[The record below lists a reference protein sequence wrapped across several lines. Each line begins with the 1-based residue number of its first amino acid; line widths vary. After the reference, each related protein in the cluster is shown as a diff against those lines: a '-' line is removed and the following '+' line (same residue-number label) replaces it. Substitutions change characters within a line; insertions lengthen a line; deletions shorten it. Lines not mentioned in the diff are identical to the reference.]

1 MGACDARAEEPGGP
15 RCFCPGCFEEKVEKQ
30 GQEDAKLW
38 EQMQCNCKKT
48 RKRLDESIQQEE
60 TRLPMLRSERMGLSA
75 QKARLEARLEAE
87 KERCENAVAEK
98 ADAQAALTAASE
110 LRQKE
115 ANEFEKLKE
124 ELQKNVAA
132 VGKAIAAF
140 EKGLAGT
147 ESESL
152 LFATEKT
159 SNLRLSDREALT
171 ALLSGEAGA
180 PGSSAVLGALQSMR
194 DTMEEDSREAQA
206 VLAFQGMA
214 AARRSEVSTLDTEIE
229 TKTSRIGELSVDL
242 VNQQQAIDSG
252 AKRLQDETK
261 LLSDTEESCQQ
272 QEQERWMPEWHARSE
287 SRAEELVA
295 IQETLKLLA
304 DDELSLPLSPAFT
317 ATFSRASSSG
327 MTTQDIYIS
336 SIPLFVEACEIF
348 VVLVPAAYHTT
359 TQWPG
364 DPNGW
369 SELSRCLDSLSS
381 EQFVRFCEQLRKLP
395 STAPGP
401 GAELSARLAQ
411 RVANALEEVE
421 HKTETVS
428 ASLLLLL
435 QRCLGSLEHSQLEQ
449 LQLQQRLLPA
459 LKRSRS
465 LASSAQAM
473 VCLQR
478 LAEEKSSMGSAE
490 LAAAVLAALQLCS
503 EVVLQR
509 SSRAMLREAVQLLQA
524 LPQVLEVTGDT
535 LEASALTAL
544 AHLQP
549 LAVLGAPYVLPRR
562 TAAEVSGRA
571 EVSSS
576 VSWSETEPQSAAER
590 KGKGRGEGKDAVTA
604 LQTLQAQCRS
614 LSLRNFA
621 QLFKLWPKA
630 FFGRWPLVLDFQ
642 SGEVCRPGSGIQR
655 PMLLS
660 ICDRD
665 PVVRVRQ
672 QALKAQSS
680 TSLTGQLAMTIRQSH
695 ALVMELMD
703 GDELNQLNALRAC
716 ADLVASTPYS
726 KLQSGLITSLLD
738 KLLAFAYQSELK
750 LEASPPVLA
759 LVLALSSLL
768 KREDCAAEITKALF
782 RTRRP
787 SGPSAVAACAGEAS
801 AEPGP
806 EDWLF
811 QQMLRL
817 MTETPEMKPQ
827 TPTGA
832 RRTDGRKDRGKRPET
847 PEEPLMIQEFA
858 LLTGR
863 LALFVPAAL
872 PESTLTL
879 LEQLVL
885 SFVSQQSSMLRLRA
899 FRLLNDLPLSEAW
912 QFSPS
917 FLEQLFQISQ
927 RPEPIAS
934 VRQSLLSALPGLV
947 RCSARSELTEEHPL
961 RQVLRQGLQDV
972 NGGVRTAAAQAL
984 GAMASRFELDAVQW
998 LIPLAADPTGDVR
1011 SASATAL
1018 ASFAPRLGEGPLR
1031 TEAGGGWGGAERV
1044 SEHPCDVIPPP
1055 PRVSPLRTAA
1065 VAQPP
1070 PKCQWNACRS
1080 AGQLAVCASHL
1091 PQVIQELM
1099 DALCELLGTE
1109 NLKVRIQAVVALQ
1122 QVTVVSDQKEVIKV
1136 AAEKA
1141 LSRISC
1147 TPPPGQ
1153 GDVSAGGLGPVAR
1166 WAMRS
1171 ESVRVFLK
1179 EAEKRAEVTL
1189 LAMSDEERY
1198 SLMQGIG
1205 WIGLPTWLPSPL
1217 PAIPKI
1223 GYYMGNT
1230 PPIPRLGRNFE
1241 YILGEDPYLGAK
1253 MSEAYVVGVQGEGVM
1268 ACLKH
1273 FGFNEQETNRNFQSS
1288 VVDEKTA
1295 WELYYPPFEAGVAA
1309 GAASVMC
1316 SYNRVNGTHSC
1327 ANEALLRR
1335 DLKQKMGFR
1344 GFVMTDWWA
1353 LHHPADS
1360 SVVRGLDMEMPGAGG
1375 ETYLYKGDLRT
1386 MEESQ
1391 AGNFTGYGLGLEK
1404 SKLQREIYN
1413 DPAYRILSA
1422 AYKLHLFDLPSCTPG
1437 LDCVEPIFSNQ
1448 RSLEAEKLA
1457 MRCASESVVLLKNE
1471 PRTGE
1476 TKALPLLPSK
1486 VKKLA
1491 LIGEAWVAPS
1501 RSTNELGMMGDYY
1514 SGGGSGHC
1522 YIPPELFTLPI
1533 VSMYERANSLGID
1546 ISSALTNNITD
1557 AMNGIKDADAIVVL
1571 AATTAEE
1578 SRDRASL
1585 HLDNGA
1591 DDLIFELAKQ
1601 EKPVIVLTQVPGTI
1615 LLPWKDNV
1623 DAIALMF
1630 LGIFGVS
1637 SRSR

>member
-1 MGACDARAEEPGGP
+1 
-15 RCFCPGCFEEKVEKQ
+15 
-30 GQEDAKLW
+30 
-38 EQMQCNCKKT
+38 
-48 RKRLDESIQQEE
+48 
-60 TRLPMLRSERMGLSA
+60 
-75 QKARLEARLEAE
+75 
-87 KERCENAVAEK
+87 
-98 ADAQAALTAASE
+98 
-110 LRQKE
+110 
-115 ANEFEKLKE
+115 
-124 ELQKNVAA
+124 
-132 VGKAIAAF
+132 
-140 EKGLAGT
+140 
-147 ESESL
+147 
-152 LFATEKT
+152 
-159 SNLRLSDREALT
+159 
-171 ALLSGEAGA
+171 
-180 PGSSAVLGALQSMR
+180 
-194 DTMEEDSREAQA
+194 
-206 VLAFQGMA
+206 
-214 AARRSEVSTLDTEIE
+214 
-229 TKTSRIGELSVDL
+229 
-242 VNQQQAIDSG
+242 
-252 AKRLQDETK
+252 
-261 LLSDTEESCQQ
+261 
-272 QEQERWMPEWHARSE
+272 
-287 SRAEELVA
+287 
-295 IQETLKLLA
+295 
-304 DDELSLPLSPAFT
+304 
-317 ATFSRASSSG
+317 
-327 MTTQDIYIS
+327 
-336 SIPLFVEACEIF
+336 
-348 VVLVPAAYHTT
+348 
-359 TQWPG
+359 
-364 DPNGW
+364 
-369 SELSRCLDSLSS
+369 
-381 EQFVRFCEQLRKLP
+381 
-395 STAPGP
+395 
-401 GAELSARLAQ
+401 
-411 RVANALEEVE
+411 
-421 HKTETVS
+421 
-428 ASLLLLL
+428 
-435 QRCLGSLEHSQLEQ
+435 
-449 LQLQQRLLPA
+449 
-459 LKRSRS
+459 
-465 LASSAQAM
+465 M

-562 TAAEVSGRA
+562 TAAEVSGCA

-672 QALKAQSS
+672 QALSALVALLQAPQLKAWPVPLETSQKAQSS

-801 AEPGP
+801 A
-806 EDWLF
+806 DWLF

-1031 TEAGGGWGGAERV
+1031 TEVAEVLLPLCSDASDKARASGLRAV
-1044 SEHPCDVIPPP
+1044 GCLAEGFAEM
-1055 PRVSPLRTAA
+1055 PRSLAESLAKLLTAA

-1147 TPPPGQ
+1147 TPPPGLEEPKERQ
-1153 GDVSAGGLGPVAR
+1153 SYLEQLKAELLRLLESTASPNARTRADERTTDGGDEKMRGPATDGWCGEPGKVCPEPSR
-1166 WAMRS
+1166 WA
-1171 ESVRVFLK
+1171 
-1179 EAEKRAEVTL
+1179 
-1189 LAMSDEERY
+1189 
-1198 SLMQGIG
+1198 
-1205 WIGLPTWLPSPL
+1205 
-1217 PAIPKI
+1217 
-1223 GYYMGNT
+1223 
-1230 PPIPRLGRNFE
+1230 
-1241 YILGEDPYLGAK
+1241 
-1253 MSEAYVVGVQGEGVM
+1253 
-1268 ACLKH
+1268 
-1273 FGFNEQETNRNFQSS
+1273 
-1288 VVDEKTA
+1288 
-1295 WELYYPPFEAGVAA
+1295 EL
-1309 GAASVMC
+1309 
-1316 SYNRVNGTHSC
+1316 
-1327 ANEALLRR
+1327 
-1335 DLKQKMGFR
+1335 
-1344 GFVMTDWWA
+1344 
-1353 LHHPADS
+1353 
-1360 SVVRGLDMEMPGAGG
+1360 
-1375 ETYLYKGDLRT
+1375 
-1386 MEESQ
+1386 
-1391 AGNFTGYGLGLEK
+1391 
-1404 SKLQREIYN
+1404 
-1413 DPAYRILSA
+1413 
-1422 AYKLHLFDLPSCTPG
+1422 
-1437 LDCVEPIFSNQ
+1437 
-1448 RSLEAEKLA
+1448 
-1457 MRCASESVVLLKNE
+1457 
-1471 PRTGE
+1471 
-1476 TKALPLLPSK
+1476 
-1486 VKKLA
+1486 
-1491 LIGEAWVAPS
+1491 
-1501 RSTNELGMMGDYY
+1501 
-1514 SGGGSGHC
+1514 
-1522 YIPPELFTLPI
+1522 
-1533 VSMYERANSLGID
+1533 
-1546 ISSALTNNITD
+1546 
-1557 AMNGIKDADAIVVL
+1557 
-1571 AATTAEE
+1571 
-1578 SRDRASL
+1578 
-1585 HLDNGA
+1585 
-1591 DDLIFELAKQ
+1591 
-1601 EKPVIVLTQVPGTI
+1601 
-1615 LLPWKDNV
+1615 
-1623 DAIALMF
+1623 
-1630 LGIFGVS
+1630 
-1637 SRSR
+1637 

>member
-1 MGACDARAEEPGGP
+1 MPCT
-15 RCFCPGCFEEKVEKQ
+15 Q
-30 GQEDAKLW
+30 
-38 EQMQCNCKKT
+38 
-48 RKRLDESIQQEE
+48 
-60 TRLPMLRSERMGLSA
+60 
-75 QKARLEARLEAE
+75 
-87 KERCENAVAEK
+87 
-98 ADAQAALTAASE
+98 
-110 LRQKE
+110 
-115 ANEFEKLKE
+115 
-124 ELQKNVAA
+124 LQ
-132 VGKAIAAF
+132 
-140 EKGLAGT
+140 
-147 ESESL
+147 
-152 LFATEKT
+152 
-159 SNLRLSDREALT
+159 
-171 ALLSGEAGA
+171 
-180 PGSSAVLGALQSMR
+180 
-194 DTMEEDSREAQA
+194 
-206 VLAFQGMA
+206 
-214 AARRSEVSTLDTEIE
+214 
-229 TKTSRIGELSVDL
+229 
-242 VNQQQAIDSG
+242 
-252 AKRLQDETK
+252 
-261 LLSDTEESCQQ
+261 
-272 QEQERWMPEWHARSE
+272 EWHARSE

-304 DDELSLPLSPAFT
+304 DDEDDPRVQQRALELRDRMRAPETEDEVSPGPLFQSTRGVTRDRTPRVHDRATPWGCGMRLSQGDDET
-317 ATFSRASSSG
+317 GTETFSLRLDDGGELWAERSRSPVKRSTLSCTRNGHTEYLEKAFRSILNGIPVATDVASQFFGDRKVLTKADRARIQDGPRLDWFCVPQILEEVEELSMDDS
-327 MTTQDIYIS
+327 MTWTKEQREEPGSCCGDCG

-348 VVLVPAAYHTT
+348 VVLVPAPRPTADPPPVVLKSASVGFPEAAYHTT

-364 DPNGW
+364 VRNGGGQRANFSSW
-369 SELSRCLDSLSS
+369 LSRGWCRCDLGDLALTARALELVFGFFGDPDQESTDPFFDGTVDQLGPDQRSTVDQLGLSS

-421 HKTETVS
+421 HKTETAPRAAGKMKGHGLFAEARVH
-428 ASLLLLL
+428 
-435 QRCLGSLEHSQLEQ
+435 GGHGG
-449 LQLQQRLLPA
+449 
-459 LKRSRS
+459 
-465 LASSAQAM
+465 
-473 VCLQR
+473 

-672 QALKAQSS
+672 QALSALVALLQAPQLKAWPVPLETSQKAQSS

-801 AEPGP
+801 A
-806 EDWLF
+806 DWLF

-1031 TEAGGGWGGAERV
+1031 TEVAEVLLPLCSDASDKARASGLRAV
-1044 SEHPCDVIPPP
+1044 GCLAEGFAEM
-1055 PRVSPLRTAA
+1055 PRSLAESLAKLLMPGHRELVWRGVEMCGHSNRTAA

-1091 PQVIQELM
+1091 PQARQ
-1099 DALCELLGTE
+1099 
-1109 NLKVRIQAVVALQ
+1109 R
-1122 QVTVVSDQKEVIKV
+1122 
-1136 AAEKA
+1136 
-1141 LSRISC
+1141 
-1147 TPPPGQ
+1147 
-1153 GDVSAGGLGPVAR
+1153 GD
-1166 WAMRS
+1166 
-1171 ESVRVFLK
+1171 
-1179 EAEKRAEVTL
+1179 
-1189 LAMSDEERY
+1189 
-1198 SLMQGIG
+1198 
-1205 WIGLPTWLPSPL
+1205 
-1217 PAIPKI
+1217 
-1223 GYYMGNT
+1223 
-1230 PPIPRLGRNFE
+1230 
-1241 YILGEDPYLGAK
+1241 
-1253 MSEAYVVGVQGEGVM
+1253 
-1268 ACLKH
+1268 
-1273 FGFNEQETNRNFQSS
+1273 
-1288 VVDEKTA
+1288 
-1295 WELYYPPFEAGVAA
+1295 
-1309 GAASVMC
+1309 
-1316 SYNRVNGTHSC
+1316 
-1327 ANEALLRR
+1327 
-1335 DLKQKMGFR
+1335 
-1344 GFVMTDWWA
+1344 
-1353 LHHPADS
+1353 
-1360 SVVRGLDMEMPGAGG
+1360 
-1375 ETYLYKGDLRT
+1375 
-1386 MEESQ
+1386 
-1391 AGNFTGYGLGLEK
+1391 
-1404 SKLQREIYN
+1404 
-1413 DPAYRILSA
+1413 
-1422 AYKLHLFDLPSCTPG
+1422 
-1437 LDCVEPIFSNQ
+1437 
-1448 RSLEAEKLA
+1448 
-1457 MRCASESVVLLKNE
+1457 
-1471 PRTGE
+1471 
-1476 TKALPLLPSK
+1476 
-1486 VKKLA
+1486 
-1491 LIGEAWVAPS
+1491 
-1501 RSTNELGMMGDYY
+1501 
-1514 SGGGSGHC
+1514 
-1522 YIPPELFTLPI
+1522 
-1533 VSMYERANSLGID
+1533 
-1546 ISSALTNNITD
+1546 
-1557 AMNGIKDADAIVVL
+1557 
-1571 AATTAEE
+1571 
-1578 SRDRASL
+1578 
-1585 HLDNGA
+1585 
-1591 DDLIFELAKQ
+1591 
-1601 EKPVIVLTQVPGTI
+1601 
-1615 LLPWKDNV
+1615 
-1623 DAIALMF
+1623 
-1630 LGIFGVS
+1630 
-1637 SRSR
+1637 